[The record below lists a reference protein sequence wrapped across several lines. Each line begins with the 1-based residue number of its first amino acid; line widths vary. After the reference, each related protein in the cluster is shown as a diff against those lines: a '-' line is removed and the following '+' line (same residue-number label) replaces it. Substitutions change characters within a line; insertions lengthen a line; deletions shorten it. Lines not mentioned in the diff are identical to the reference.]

1 MSTIENEISEK
12 INDKMQNQIF
22 SMLKGVGFIDDNE
35 LELHENLEDI
45 KENLFGDDD
54 FSVDFNDAE
63 TNHNTTMSQNTF
75 LRPQIEKS
83 LTTQMDNMIFKNYY
97 NKLSRR
103 RRFPTQ
109 NYFSNYSFNP
119 IMQNI
124 NLNDSFSY
132 QIHQNCLLFN
142 NINNNINNINQN
154 NYEYPFNLN
163 QLFPNNNINNINNI
177 PITTTPLGKKMPI
190 RTFNFKT
197 KQNNKNTNLCSL
209 IKNNMNKNIK
219 SSFFHQIY
227 YKNNNNHDN
236 KSQNN
241 FFINENTPRELE
253 GILVQQGGFS
263 FNVYQL
269 LKGKFIP
276 LMKTQQTSRILQ
288 FYLDQTNE
296 EIIHLI
302 FLEIANDVEEL
313 ILDIYA
319 NYFCLKIFYFLN
331 QDDRMIF
338 LNNISHKFDYLSINK
353 ISTYPIQCIIE
364 KLNTDEE
371 FDLIFNSVKNNLM
384 KLSFDVYG
392 THVLEKIISTFNYDK
407 HLIHISKFII
417 DNFISLVNN
426 SNGLCIVK
434 KEIILEYQRKNG
446 EIFPK
451 LKKLLLDNSLT
462 LIQNPFGNYALQMA
476 IDNWD
481 LEDVKEIIESFKGKG
496 HLLSIQKYS
505 SNVIERCIEKD
516 EEFLINFIYE
526 ISFDNKTIGILM
538 KNNYGNYVIQTAL
551 KVSKNNKNI
560 QMILINSLN
569 KNLVTL
575 NDKKLINKW
584 KNIISSNIGK

>member
-1 MSTIENEISEK
+1 MSTIENEISLSEK

-83 LTTQMDNMIFKNYY
+83 LTTKMDNMIFKNYY
-97 NKLSRR
+97 DKLSRR

-109 NYFSNYSFNP
+109 NYFTNYSFNP

-132 QIHQNCLLFN
+132 QIHQNCFLFN
-142 NINNNINNINQN
+142 NINNSINNINQN

-163 QLFPNNNINNINNI
+163 QLFPNNNINNI

-209 IKNNMNKNIK
+209 IKNNMNKNLK
-219 SSFFHQIY
+219 SSFFNQIY
-227 YKNNNNHDN
+227 YKNNNNHD

-241 FFINENTPRELE
+241 FFINENTARELE

-263 FNVYQL
+263 YNVYQL

-296 EIIHLI
+296 DIIHLI

-364 KLNTDEE
+364 KLNTDKE

-392 THVLEKIISTFNYDK
+392 THVLEKIISTFNYEK

-526 ISFDNKTIGILM
+526 ISIDNKTIALLM

-569 KNLVTL
+569 KNLLTL

>member
-1 MSTIENEISEK
+1 MSTIENEISLSEK

-83 LTTQMDNMIFKNYY
+83 LTTKMDNMIFKNHYD
-97 NKLSRR
+97 KLSRR

-109 NYFSNYSFNP
+109 NYFTNYSFNP

-132 QIHQNCLLFN
+132 QIHQNCFLFN
-142 NINNNINNINQN
+142 NINNSINNINQN

-163 QLFPNNNINNINNI
+163 QLFPNNNINNI

-209 IKNNMNKNIK
+209 IKNNMNKNLK
-219 SSFFHQIY
+219 SSFFNQIY
-227 YKNNNNHDN
+227 YKNNNNHD

-263 FNVYQL
+263 YNVYQL

-296 EIIHLI
+296 DIIHLI
-302 FLEIANDVEEL
+302 FLEISNDIEEL

-319 NYFCLKIFYFLN
+319 NYFCLKLFYFLN
-331 QDDRMIF
+331 KDDRMIF

-364 KLNTDEE
+364 KLNTDKE

-392 THVLEKIISTFNYDK
+392 THVLEKIISTFNYEK

-526 ISFDNKTIGILM
+526 ISIDNKTIALLM

-569 KNLVTL
+569 KNLLTL

>member
-1 MSTIENEISEK
+1 MSTNQNKISSSEK

-22 SMLKGVGFIDDNE
+22 SMLKGVGFIDDKE

-54 FSVDFNDAE
+54 FSVDFDDAE

-83 LTTQMDNMIFKNYY
+83 LTTKMDNIFFKNY
-97 NKLSRR
+97 NELSRR

-119 IMQNI
+119 IKQNI

-132 QIHQNCLLFN
+132 QLHPNCFLFN
-142 NINNNINNINQN
+142 NINNNINNINHN
-154 NYEYPFNLN
+154 NYEHPFNLN
-163 QLFPNNNINNINNI
+163 QLFPNNISNI

-197 KQNNKNTNLCSL
+197 KQNNKNSNLSSI
-209 IKNNMNKNIK
+209 IKNNINKNIK
-219 SSFFHQIY
+219 SSFFHQIH
-227 YKNNNNHDN
+227 KNNNIQD
-236 KSQNN
+236 KSQSN

-263 FNVYQL
+263 YNVYHL

-296 EIIHLI
+296 DIIHLI
-302 FLEIANDVEEL
+302 FLEISNDIEEL

-319 NYFCLKIFYFLN
+319 NYFCLKLFYFLN
-331 QDDRMIF
+331 KDDRMIF

-364 KLNTDEE
+364 KLNTEEE
-371 FDLIFNSVKNNLM
+371 FDLVFNSVKNNLM

-392 THVLEKIISTFNYDK
+392 THVLEKIISTFNYEK

-434 KEIILEYQRKNG
+434 KEIILEYQRKKG
-446 EIFPK
+446 EIFQK
-451 LKKLLLDNSLT
+451 LKKLLLDNSLI

-481 LEDVKEIIESFKGKG
+481 LKDVKEIIESFKGKG
-496 HLLSIQKYS
+496 HFLSIQKYS

-526 ISFDNKTIGILM
+526 ISLDNKTIGILM

-569 KNLVTL
+569 KNLITL

-584 KNIISSNIGK
+584 KNIISINNGK

>member
-22 SMLKGVGFIDDNE
+22 SMLKGVGFIDDKE

-83 LTTQMDNMIFKNYY
+83 LTTKMDNMIFKNYY
-97 NKLSRR
+97 DKLSRR

-109 NYFSNYSFNP
+109 NYFTNYSFNP

-132 QIHQNCLLFN
+132 QIHQNCFLFN
-142 NINNNINNINQN
+142 NINNSINNINQN

-163 QLFPNNNINNINNI
+163 QLFPNNNINNI

-209 IKNNMNKNIK
+209 IKNNMNKNLK
-219 SSFFHQIY
+219 SSFFNQIY
-227 YKNNNNHDN
+227 YKNNNNHD

-241 FFINENTPRELE
+241 FFINENTARELE

-263 FNVYQL
+263 YNVYQL

-296 EIIHLI
+296 DIIHLI

-364 KLNTDEE
+364 KLNTDKE

-392 THVLEKIISTFNYDK
+392 THVLEKIISTFNYEK

-526 ISFDNKTIGILM
+526 ISIDNKTIALLM

-569 KNLVTL
+569 KNLITL

-584 KNIISSNIGK
+584 KNIISINNGK